1 MRARARRVDPVHG
14 PAHLPRMPKTVL
26 FLAVLLPASVSGLH
40 AQLEYHARVGA
51 VGASTL
57 LRDVIVDEISVRQ
70 SIAPMIALGA
80 SLPIGTQ
87 GYRIGLDG
95 TLVSGKFH
103 SSEADS
109 DTDLGTLRTATLQ
122 LGLEGPM
129 YKGFRWHVGAG
140 GITYWPADD
149 QGIFR
154 DGGTTRFLAGAGV
167 DYRRPVLPKW
177 DVMTTLSYDFHRF
190 STDALDARG
199 FSQTQGV
206 SRVSLS
212 VGLSRSVR

>member
-1 MRARARRVDPVHG
+1 
-14 PAHLPRMPKTVL
+14 MPKTIL
-26 FLAVLLPASVSGLH
+26 LLALLLPASASGLN
-40 AQLEYHARVGA
+40 AQLEYHARLGA

-80 SLPIGTQ
+80 SLPIGAR
-87 GYRIGLDG
+87 GYRVSLEG
-95 TLVSGKFH
+95 TLASGKFH
-103 SSEADS
+103 SSESGD

-122 LGLEGPM
+122 LGLEGPL
-129 YKGFRWHVGAG
+129 YREFRWHVGGG

-149 QGIFR
+149 EGIFR
-154 DGGTTRFLAGAGV
+154 AGGTTRFLAGAGV

-177 DVMTTLSYDFHRF
+177 DLMTTLSYDFHRF
-190 STDALDARG
+190 STDELEALG

-212 VGLSRSVR
+212 VGLSRSAR

>member
-1 MRARARRVDPVHG
+1 
-14 PAHLPRMPKTVL
+14 MPKTIL
-26 FLAVLLPASVSGLH
+26 FLALLLPASASGLH

-51 VGASTL
+51 VGASNL

-70 SIAPMIALGA
+70 SIAPMLVLGA

-87 GYRIGLDG
+87 GYRVGLDG

-103 SSEADS
+103 SRESGGN
-109 DTDLGTLRTATLQ
+109 TDLGTLRTATLQ

-129 YKGFRWHVGAG
+129 YGGFRWHVGAG

-149 QGIFR
+149 EGIFR

-177 DVMTTLSYDFHRF
+177 DLMTTLSYDFHRF
-190 STDALDARG
+190 TTDALDARG

-212 VGLSRSVR
+212 VGLSRSAR